1 MAEQKEEDIKVVDR
15 RMFNA
20 DGSLRDDIALLEET
34 APEPLLTEAAEP
46 PTATQAEEPVPEPL
60 STDEMEEDIS
70 DLNEF
75 MEFLMQISSSAF
87 IYLGMME
94 HPATGTRQ
102 VNLPAA
108 RQSIDMLLL
117 LRAKT
122 RGNLTG
128 EEERFFEGLLG
139 DLQMQF
145 VALTNRMGGMQ

>member
-20 DGSLRDDIALLEET
+20 DGSLRDDIVLLEET
-34 APEPLLTEAAEP
+34 APEPLLTEATEP
-46 PTATQAEEPVPEPL
+46 PTATQAGESVPKPAA
-60 STDEMEEDIS
+60 DEMEEDIS